1 VLLRQTAAKQAAF
14 DQYKQYYARYSNL
27 ETNPKLGI
35 VSSSLTAAKVQSLFQ
50 FSRSGTC
57 REMTEKYMKPE
68 PESEWEL
75 GERLDQMLQ
84 DLRENKD

>member
-14 DQYKQYYARYSNL
+14 DQYKQYYARYANL
-27 ETNPKLGI
+27 ETNLDLGI
-35 VSSSLTAAKVQSLFQ
+35 VSSSLTTAKVKSLFQ

-68 PESEWEL
+68 PESEQEL

-84 DLRENKD
+84 DLRDNKD